1 MNTYK
6 KLMQYYASF
15 KVVQRSEVNRL
26 NRISCPDEFKSQFEK
41 YYQDWKT
48 RLNIQ
53 RNREDQEHKKQYE
66 DCLREMRKTLIQKSD
81 LIKRSLENK
90 QLGQQIAIR
99 NITQPLY
106 SKLGLG
112 EYYDSIYKNMKNE

>member
-26 NRISCPDEFKSQFEK
+26 NRISCPDEFKAQFEK

-53 RNREDQEHKKQYE
+53 RNRQDQEHKKQYE

-81 LIKRSLENK
+81 LIRRSLENK
-90 QLGQQIAIR
+90 PLGQQIAIR

-106 SKLGLG
+106 AKLGLG